1 MLFSGRNRVRY
12 PYSRFGYT
20 RGGGKTWHGG
30 LDIEGMDSEVIRM
43 PWFWQDGRPKDIRG
57 TVTRA
62 RIVTDHS
69 NRTWEWGYYICVRL
83 DAGQT
88 PDAVNYLYF
97 CHNAENL
104 VAAGQTVCS
113 GEALARMGNT
123 GNAALADPPFAH
135 CHLEARATA
144 TGRGLNPAAYAGLP
158 NAVGIYTQAPGPAAM
173 QRLTMENLPN
183 ADAWE
188 IFTLCEA
195 RGLVAAGLYSARYLD
210 AAATRQTVTVG
221 PVSEEDAQAIFRL
234 ACARG
239 LNDGRYKA
247 AWVQGEE

>member
-1 MLFSGRNRVRY
+1 MGCLYRQDIDPGIHAFERQHCSIHRSDFPSAYIVQSHSLSFLTNDSISILY
-12 PYSRFGYT
+12 PIG
-20 RGGGKTWHGG
+20 
-30 LDIEGMDSEVIRM
+30 
-43 PWFWQDGRPKDIRG
+43 
-57 TVTRA
+57 
-62 RIVTDHS
+62 
-69 NRTWEWGYYICVRL
+69 
-83 DAGQT
+83 
-88 PDAVNYLYF
+88 YLYF
-97 CHNAENL
+97 FHNAENL
-104 VAAGQTVCS
+104 VEAGQAVCS

-221 PVSEEDAQAIFRL
+221 PVSEGDAQAIFRL